1 VPLSNQ
7 LINRGIVFKYT
18 YKGINGLYH

>member
-1 VPLSNQ
+1 LSNQ